1 MNKNLKDVQNLKDTR
16 GVDIQKVGIKNVELP
31 LIIERKN
38 ESNQVVYAK
47 AKMNVSLPRHYKGTH
62 MSRFIEVLSEWKNKN
77 LLGVDFKGCLATII
91 KKLNAKSAEL
101 EFKFKYFID
110 KKAPVSK
117 LSSPMSYS
125 CSFDGTMS
133 NVGTPQEEYKFT
145 LGVEVPVT
153 TLCPCSKEIS
163 SCGAHNQR
171 AIISVKISYDETS
184 HIWIEDLIEMV
195 EKCGSSPVYPLLK
208 RADEKYVTE
217 NAYENPKFVE
227 DVLRDVV
234 VKLRANEKIKSFE
247 VECEAFESIHN
258 HSAWAYQQE

>member
-38 ESNQVVYAK
+38 ESNQVVYAI

-91 KKLNAKSAEL
+91 KKLDAKSAEL

-125 CSFDGTMS
+125 CSFDGTMA
-133 NVGTPQEEYKFT
+133 NIGAPDEEYKFT

-163 SCGAHNQR
+163 ANGAHNQR
-171 AIISVKISYDETS
+171 AIISVKISYEELN
-184 HIWIEDLIEMV
+184 HVWIEDLIEMV

-217 NAYENPKFVE
+217 HAYDNPKFVE

-234 VKLRANEKIKSFE
+234 VQLRQNEKIKSFE